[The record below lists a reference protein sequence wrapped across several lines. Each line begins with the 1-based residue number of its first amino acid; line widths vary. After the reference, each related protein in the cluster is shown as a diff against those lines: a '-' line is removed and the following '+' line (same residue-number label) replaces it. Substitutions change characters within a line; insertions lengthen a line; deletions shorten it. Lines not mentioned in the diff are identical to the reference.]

1 MSIFKRMKDMT
12 RASLNE
18 VLDKMED
25 PVMMLNQYVRD
36 MEAEVREAEV
46 TVAKQM
52 ANEKRMKQRYEGAV
66 QGAATAQERAEQAVI
81 AGDELAARKQ
91 LEEKLVYDQQA
102 EQFYSLYEQSKVQ
115 AQQLRDELEEMK
127 AQLQALRAKRTDL
140 AARAQAAK
148 AKQQLSQLNVT
159 HHIEGGSA
167 VRGFTR
173 MEEKIMQLEAEAE
186 VARFPGSG
194 AYAPTAPAAAR
205 DPLKQVQVDEQLAAL
220 KQKLGA
226 GTQAE

>member
-25 PVMMLNQYVRD
+25 PVVMLNQYVRD

-52 ANEKRMKQRYEGAV
+52 ANEKRMKQRYEAAV
-66 QGAATAQERAEQAVI
+66 QGAALAQGQAEQALI

-91 LEEKLVYDQQA
+91 LEDKLAYDQQA
-102 EQFYSLYEQSKVQ
+102 EQFYTLYEQSKGQ

-148 AKQQLSQLNVT
+148 AKQQVSQLNVT
-159 HHIEGGSA
+159 HTIEGGGA

-186 VARFPGSG
+186 VARFPGGG
-194 AYAPTAPAAAR
+194 AYAPTATAAAR
-205 DPLKQVQVDEQLAAL
+205 DPFKQAQVDEQLAAL
-220 KQKLGA
+220 KQKLES